1 MGQGDISQYGSSFLL
16 VDITYIINK
25 NSGYNKMVSSA
36 IGLIILGGER
46 VQINVVVY
54 LEQIRDENIQ
64 RLNDNIKYSLF
75 NGIIEDI
82 RNRFLLG
89 LFLMF
94 LVILLDELYLILL
107 FGFCMFL
114 FLVCF
119 GYIVVL
125 VCIFFFFG
133 IINFVVGGVILL

>member
-1 MGQGDISQYGSSFLL
+1 MGQGDISQYGSSFSL

-25 NSGYNKMVSSA
+25 NSGYNKMVSLA

-82 RNRFLLG
+82 RNRFSLG
-89 LFLMF
+89 
-94 LVILLDELYLILL
+94 
-107 FGFCMFL
+107 
-114 FLVCF
+114 
-119 GYIVVL
+119 
-125 VCIFFFFG
+125 
-133 IINFVVGGVILL
+133 

>member
-82 RNRFLLG
+82 RNRFSLG
-89 LFLMF
+89 
-94 LVILLDELYLILL
+94 
-107 FGFCMFL
+107 
-114 FLVCF
+114 
-119 GYIVVL
+119 
-125 VCIFFFFG
+125 
-133 IINFVVGGVILL
+133 

>member
-1 MGQGDISQYGSSFLL
+1 MGQGDISQYGSSFSL

-25 NSGYNKMVSSA
+25 NSGYNKMVSFA

-82 RNRFLLG
+82 RNRFSLG
-89 LFLMF
+89 
-94 LVILLDELYLILL
+94 
-107 FGFCMFL
+107 
-114 FLVCF
+114 
-119 GYIVVL
+119 
-125 VCIFFFFG
+125 
-133 IINFVVGGVILL
+133 

>member
-1 MGQGDISQYGSSFLL
+1 MGQGDISQYGSSFSL

-25 NSGYNKMVSSA
+25 NSGYNKMVLSA

-82 RNRFLLG
+82 RNRFSLG
-89 LFLMF
+89 
-94 LVILLDELYLILL
+94 
-107 FGFCMFL
+107 
-114 FLVCF
+114 
-119 GYIVVL
+119 
-125 VCIFFFFG
+125 
-133 IINFVVGGVILL
+133 

>member
-16 VDITYIINK
+16 VDIIYIINK

-82 RNRFLLG
+82 RNRFSLG
-89 LFLMF
+89 
-94 LVILLDELYLILL
+94 
-107 FGFCMFL
+107 
-114 FLVCF
+114 
-119 GYIVVL
+119 
-125 VCIFFFFG
+125 
-133 IINFVVGGVILL
+133 